1 MLSVQESEGEG
12 RTLQR
17 LFEITQDILQAPE
30 IGSALNS
37 IATGLGEL
45 FGFRYVSIVASDVP
59 GGELYRRVLL
69 GFSEDL
75 NRERLGENVPRE
87 GILKILTPE
96 HEVVP
101 NCFYIPAERAQTWAF
116 NIYTQDLPFD
126 EERPGP
132 QIWHEK
138 DALILVLA
146 DRGGSMLG
154 YISVDGPRD
163 GRVPQR
169 EALRNMQL
177 FVNLVGLA
185 LTNARAHQAEIERR
199 QLLEETSRAQRDF
212 LSMVSH
218 EVRSPLA
225 AINGATALLE
235 KHFDSL
241 DPKKRADL
249 LAVLESS
256 SKRLAGIFE
265 DFLLLSRMDA
275 NTLTLRIESVD
286 PRAIVTE
293 SVARAQSEHPD
304 RIFETV
310 LPENLPLVHADAG
323 RVVQIMTNLLSNAVK
338 YSIPGSLIR
347 IELGQRHD
355 RVCFAVRDHGET
367 IDEKYRDK
375 LFTRFGRLDPDSDSS
390 IGLGLYICSQLVTL
404 MGGAIGYNAVDE
416 KTNVFW
422 FAMRRT
428 NNP

>member
-1 MLSVQESEGEG
+1 MITVPESAGDG

-37 IATGLGEL
+37 IAAGLGEL
-45 FGFRYVSIVASDVP
+45 FGFKYVSIVASDAP

-69 GFSEDL
+69 GFSEEL
-75 NRERLGENVPRE
+75 SRVRLGENVPRD
-87 GILKILTPE
+87 GIVKMLTPE

-101 NCFYIPAERAQTWAF
+101 SCFYIPAEREQSWAF
-116 NIYTQDLPFD
+116 TIYTQDLPRD
-126 EERPGP
+126 AARPAP
-132 QIWHEK
+132 QIWHER

-146 DRGGSMLG
+146 DRSGSMLG

-163 GRVPQR
+163 GRVPDR
-169 EALRNMQL
+169 ETLRQMQL

-185 LTNARAHQAEIERR
+185 LTNARAHQSEIERR
-199 QLLEETSRAQRDF
+199 RLLEETSRAQRDF

-225 AINGATALLE
+225 AITGATSLLGAHFDALSLE
-235 KHFDSL
+235 K
-241 DPKKRADL
+241 RAEL
-249 LAVLESS
+249 LNVLGKSTA
-256 SKRLAGIFE
+256 RLTGIFE

-286 PRAIVTE
+286 PSAVVLE
-293 SVARAQSEHPD
+293 SVARARSEHPD
-304 RIFETV
+304 RVFETI
-310 LPENLPLVHADAG
+310 LPASVPPVHADAG

-338 YSIPGSLIR
+338 YSIPTTPIC
-347 IELGQRHD
+347 IELRVRDD
-355 RVCFAVRDHGET
+355 RVCFA
-367 IDEKYRDK
+367 IKDEGQIIKEEYREK

-404 MGGAIGYNAVDE
+404 MGGAIGYKAADE
-416 KTNVFW
+416 KINVFW
-422 FAMRRT
+422 FALRRKM
-428 NNP
+428 